1 MYRIFWSMISVV
13 VIGIMTGCGAEAPR
27 VASSDHRKPV
37 ERKATWMEED
47 SNDEPVEPDVM
58 DDEPKIT
65 KKPVPR
71 VKTKSRRPEPDADSL
86 EDKSIPASELKKLDF
101 DQITSRLG
109 TPDDIYRSTKK
120 SNVGLAVWKTGDNEY
135 TVVSFVETIDGSM
148 KTIVLAVL
156 DKRPKS
162 IVENMRRNFD
172 KGLK

>member
-1 MYRIFWSMISVV
+1 
-13 VIGIMTGCGAEAPR
+13 
-27 VASSDHRKPV
+27 
-37 ERKATWMEED
+37 
-47 SNDEPVEPDVM
+47 
-58 DDEPKIT
+58 
-65 KKPVPR
+65 
-71 VKTKSRRPEPDADSL
+71 
-86 EDKSIPASELKKLDF
+86 
-101 DQITSRLG
+101 RLG

>member
-1 MYRIFWSMISVV
+1 
-13 VIGIMTGCGAEAPR
+13 
-27 VASSDHRKPV
+27 
-37 ERKATWMEED
+37 
-47 SNDEPVEPDVM
+47 
-58 DDEPKIT
+58 
-65 KKPVPR
+65 
-71 VKTKSRRPEPDADSL
+71 VKTKSHRPEPDADSL

-101 DQITSRLG
+101 EQITSRLG